1 VDGNRWFRDSY
12 LRKRLAVDIRPPL
25 NIGTVQQRLQ
35 FLQQDDRIERL
46 EAELRPGV
54 QLGESELYVRVT
66 ERPPFFVA
74 LEFNNYQ
81 SPSVGAERGLLTVA
95 HRNLTG
101 HGDILSTTYSRSA
114 GLDLQVDAS
123 YTLPLTVQDTT
134 VKLRYQRNDSSVV
147 EARFAPLDIDSQSEI
162 YTITLRQPF
171 FRTLRQEF
179 ALALSGEHLRS
190 KTTFSG
196 GDPFPFLSGPE
207 DGEAVD
213 TAVRL
218 TAEWLD
224 RTPNQVLAVRSRF
237 SLGVDVLCATI
248 RDNADIPDGRFFAW
262 LGQFQWG
269 RRVGARDIQLFFR
282 LDAQLTTEPL
292 LPLEQIAVGG
302 RFSVRGYQENTLVRD
317 NGLIGSLEAQI
328 PLVRNTR
335 WAEVV
340 QVIPFVDAGW
350 GWNQHIPTPEPR
362 VLASVGLGVR
372 WTATWPVATVP
383 IRTQI
388 EVFWGYR
395 LLARD
400 TAGEGLQDKGLHLQ
414 AVVAA
419 F

>member
-1 VDGNRWFRDSY
+1 M
-12 LRKRLAVDIRPPL
+12 L
-25 NIGTVQQRLQ
+25 
-35 FLQQDDRIERL
+35 
-46 EAELRPGV
+46 
-54 QLGESELYVRVT
+54 
-66 ERPPFFVA
+66 
-74 LEFNNYQ
+74 
-81 SPSVGAERGLLTVA
+81 SVMYG
-95 HRNLTG
+95 
-101 HGDILSTTYSRSA
+101 RSA
-114 GLDLQVDAS
+114 GLNPQLDAS
-123 YTLPLTVQDTT
+123 YALPLTVQHTT

-147 EARFAPLDIDSQSEI
+147 EARFEPLDIDSQSEI

-171 FRTLRQEF
+171 YRTLQQEF
-179 ALALSGEHLRS
+179 ALTLSGEHLRS
-190 KTTFSG
+190 KTTFFQG
-196 GDPFPFLSGPE
+196 EPFPFSPGTP
-207 DGEAVD
+207 DGEAID

-237 SLGVDVLCATI
+237 SLGVDALGATI
-248 RDNADIPDGRFFAW
+248 HDNADIPDGRFFAW
-262 LGQFQWG
+262 LGQFQWA
-269 RRVGARDIQLFFR
+269 RRVGTRDIQLFFR
-282 LDAQLTTEPL
+282 LDVQLTSEPL

-317 NGLIGSLEAQI
+317 NGLIGSLEAHL

-335 WAEVV
+335 WAEMV
-340 QVIPFVDAGW
+340 QLIPFVDAGW
-350 GWNQHIPTPEPR
+350 GWNQRIPTPEPR
-362 VLASVGLGVR
+362 ILASVGLGMR